1 MTASSS
7 LPVGLVEPSAA
18 VAYNVAQVRAA
29 EAAAMAAVPEGALMA
44 RAARGL
50 AAASRQWLAS
60 ARDRPLAGA
69 RVAVLAGSG
78 NNGGD
83 ALFAA
88 AELATRGARVDVL
101 ALSAKLHPAGAEA
114 VRRAGGRVLAAATAL
129 PGADAAGAALIAAQ
143 ADLVLDGIVGI
154 GGSGPLRPDA
164 ARLARAAAGRIIAVD
179 LPSGIDPDT
188 GVVADPNACVQA
200 ELTVTFGALKAGLVL
215 PDGCWRAGAV
225 TLVDIGLGPY
235 LQPDAAAVEVM
246 TTPVAAGFVA
256 RPTREDDKY
265 TRGVVGVVAGSER
278 YPGAGILCTGA
289 ARFGGVGM
297 VRYAGGA
304 PDPVITRWPEV
315 VPAREGPAE
324 AGRAE
329 AWIVGPGG
337 GTDDAARARLT
348 EVLAMAVPILVDA
361 DAITLIAQDSQLRSS
376 VTARRAPTLFTPHAG
391 EFARLGGQLDHSGGR
406 AEAVRRLATE
416 LRSVVL
422 LKGAVTIVA
431 APDGP
436 ASVSASAPPDL
447 ATAGSGDVLAGLI
460 GSMLAAQRY
469 QGDPGATEV
478 RRTAAAGAFLH
489 GVAGWLAAVD
499 GRPIVSEDVL
509 AAIPSAVAAARGAGT

>member
-1 MTASSS
+1 MIGPHPPEPGR
-7 LPVGLVEPSAA
+7 LGLVGRVHEVVRPLVVDERSVGDGDAGERRGE
-18 VAYNVAQVRAA
+18 VA
-29 EAAAMAAVPEGALMA
+29 
-44 RAARGL
+44 L
-50 AAASRQWLAS
+50 AAAHGDL
-60 ARDRPLAGA
+60 
-69 RVAVLAGSG
+69 VAI
-78 NNGGD
+78 
-83 ALFAA
+83 
-88 AELATRGARVDVL
+88 EVDVL
-101 ALSAKLHPAGAEA
+101 DAQVAALEQAQ
-114 VRRAGGRVLAAATAL
+114 AGGLITAE
-129 PGADAAGAALIAAQ
+129 Q
-143 ADLVLDGIVGI
+143 LVDMK
-154 GGSGPLRPDA
+154 
-164 ARLARAAAGRIIAVD
+164 ARLAD
-179 LPSGIDPDT
+179 
-188 GVVADPNACVQA
+188 
-200 ELTVTFGALKAGLVL
+200 KAYE
-215 PDGCWRAGAV
+215 A
-225 TLVDIGLGPY
+225 
-235 LQPDAAAVEVM
+235 
-246 TTPVAAGFVA
+246 
-256 RPTREDDKY
+256 
-265 TRGVVGVVAGSER
+265 S
-278 YPGAGILCTGA
+278 
-289 ARFGGVGM
+289 
-297 VRYAGGA
+297 
-304 PDPVITRWPEV
+304 
-315 VPAREGPAE
+315 E

-489 GVAGWLAAVD
+489 GVAGCLAAVG

>member
-1 MTASSS
+1 MEAPAT
-7 LPVGLVEPSAA
+7 
-18 VAYNVAQVRAA
+18 VAYDVAQIRAA
-29 EAAAMAAVPEGALMA
+29 EAAAMALVPEGALMA

-50 AAASRQWLAS
+50 AAASRQWLA
-60 ARDRPLAGA
+60 ARGRPLAGA
-69 RVAVLAGSG
+69 RVAALAGSG

-88 AELATRGARVDVL
+88 AELAARGARVDVL
-101 ALSAKLHPAGAEA
+101 ALSAKLHPGGAEA
-114 VRRAGGRVLAAATAL
+114 VRRAGGRVVAAATAL
-129 PGADAAGAALIAAQ
+129 PGADAAGAAQIAAD

-164 ARLARAAAGRIIAVD
+164 ARLARAAAGRVIAVD

-215 PDGCWRAGAV
+215 PDGCWRAGTV
-225 TLVDIGLGPY
+225 KLVDIGLGP
-235 LQPDAAAVEVM
+235 LLKPDDAAVEVM
-246 TTPVAAGFVA
+246 TLAGAAGFVVP
-256 RPTREDDKY
+256 PTREDDKY
-265 TRGVVGVVAGSER
+265 TRGVAGVVAGSEQ

-315 VPAREGPAE
+315 VPAREGPAK
-324 AGRAE
+324 AGQAE
-329 AWIVGPGG
+329 AWIVGPGA
-337 GTDDAARARLT
+337 GTDDAARARLV
-348 EVLAMAVPILVDA
+348 EVLAMPAPILIDA
-361 DAITLIAQDSQLRSS
+361 DAITLIAQDAQLRSA
-376 VTARRAPTLFTPHAG
+376 VTARRAATLFTPHAG

-406 AEAVRRLATE
+406 AEAVRRLATD

-436 ASVSASAPPDL
+436 ASVSASGPADL
-447 ATAGSGDVLAGLI
+447 ATAGSGDVLAGLV
-460 GSMLAAQRY
+460 GSMMAAQR
-469 QGDPGATEV
+469 GRADPAHV
-478 RRTAAAGAFLH
+478 RRTAAAGAYLH
-489 GVAGWLAAVD
+489 GVAGRIAATG

-509 AAIPSAVAAARGAGT
+509 AAVPAAVASARADSGDASGAGQ